1 MSTTPVSVRTAKYH
15 VLPDHNYLQCD
26 IDVVLLFATDG
37 VATDLTVLGINGDQ
51 NQNGV
56 NVTEGGRGEAKTICP
71 KRRLA
76 LYCLL
81 HRMTTWTAL
90 SPILSIKPVSSRA
103 PGRSRLLPRTCDH
116 VVIVI
121 VIVIVFFGHH
131 QHQQRKTKS
140 PELEFPPAVAVQEGC
155 AARCDSP
162 DINDI
167 NIVLKLI
174 VKMLRKLM

>member
-1 MSTTPVSVRTAKYH
+1 M
-15 VLPDHNYLQCD
+15 
-26 IDVVLLFATDG
+26 
-37 VATDLTVLGINGDQ
+37 
-51 NQNGV
+51 
-56 NVTEGGRGEAKTICP
+56 TEGGRGGAKTICP
-71 KRRLA
+71 KKLFA
-76 LYCLL
+76 QKNYLPKKTTCPLL
-81 HRMTTWTAL
+81 NSITTWTAL

-162 DINDI
+162 DINDV
-167 NIVLKLI
+167 NIVLKFSRFF
-174 VKMLRKLM
+174 VKMLRWLLKMVVMIVTMNTR